1 MWSMLK
7 WLQVSKSASLNQNLL
22 KRSFAAASD
31 AKPRSAM
38 DAFPRTPKREAEMK
52 RSQEFKERSQPLPQS
67 PIKNQEMTFRK
78 FRLLPE
84 IVNVLEN

>member
-7 WLQVSKSASLNQNLL
+7 CLQVSKSAILHQNLI
-22 KRSFAAASD
+22 RRFFAASSD

-52 RSQEFKERSQPLPQS
+52 RS
-67 PIKNQEMTFRK
+67 
-78 FRLLPE
+78 
-84 IVNVLEN
+84 

>member
-7 WLQVSKSASLNQNLL
+7 CLQISKSGSLYQNLMM
-22 KRSFAAASD
+22 RSFAATTD

-52 RSQEFKERSQPLPQS
+52 RSQEFKERSQPLP
-67 PIKNQEMTFRK
+67 
-78 FRLLPE
+78 
-84 IVNVLEN
+84 